1 MNGNGNG
8 LGHAPLGAPDGNGR
22 APQDLPN
29 SDHVHQ
35 PAEGEIRI
43 GVYVCHCGS
52 NIAGTVDVVEVAR
65 WAGEALKDEGV
76 VVSREYKFMCS
87 SPGQELITDDIR
99 DLGLNRI
106 VVAACSP
113 HLHENTFRTATAR
126 AGLNPYL
133 CELVSIREQDSWVH
147 TDKAAAT
154 AKAKAILAGGVARV
168 RRNTPL
174 EALTVDINPATL
186 VVGGGIA
193 GIQATLEIAD
203 AGFPVY
209 LVEKDA
215 SIGGHMAQFDKTFP
229 TLDCAACILTPRM
242 VSAGTHP
249 NVTLMTWSEVTH
261 VEGFVG
267 NFTVTVRKKAR
278 YVDSDLC
285 TGCGVCQEKC
295 PKNVI
300 DEVYEAGL
308 GYRKAIY
315 TPFDQ
320 AVPRTPVI
328 DRENCTYF
336 INGKCKACQ
345 KFCEK
350 DAIRFD
356 QQDEEVTLKVGNI
369 ILATG
374 YDIFDARQIA
384 QYGYGRLPNV
394 FTSLEFERLT
404 NSAGPTN
411 GHIVLRDGVTEPK
424 TVGVIHCVGSRDRNF
439 NNYCSAICC
448 MQSLKFAHMVKEHA
462 PGATVYNFY
471 IDMRTAAKGYDEFYQ
486 RVMEEG
492 TLFVR
497 GKPAEVTEA
506 GRLPG
511 EEGKLIVQVEDT
523 LAGRQRRIPV
533 DMVVLSVGLQPR
545 ADAKEMANRF
555 GISCSFD
562 GWAIEKHPKLDP
574 VATMTEGVFIAGCVS
589 GPKDIPTSVAQGA
602 AAAARVLGR
611 IQMKQM
617 NLEPIKA
624 TVHPEQCSGCR
635 ICNTMCPY
643 NAITFD
649 DVLGVSSIN
658 AAMCQGCGTC
668 VAACP
673 AGAISGTGFSDE
685 QVMAQ
690 IEGLLTVGA
699 DGNPTVRHAYPV
711 AAGDAV
717 HEEVRA

>member
-1 MNGNGNG
+1 
-8 LGHAPLGAPDGNGR
+8 L
-22 APQDLPN
+22 
-29 SDHVHQ
+29 
-35 PAEGEIRI
+35 
-43 GVYVCHCGS
+43 
-52 NIAGTVDVVEVAR
+52 
-65 WAGEALKDEGV
+65 
-76 VVSREYKFMCS
+76 
-87 SPGQELITDDIR
+87 EL
-99 DLGLNRI
+99 
-106 VVAACSP
+106 
-113 HLHENTFRTATAR
+113 
-126 AGLNPYL
+126 
-133 CELVSIREQDSWVH
+133 
-147 TDKAAAT
+147 
-154 AKAKAILAGGVARV
+154 
-168 RRNTPL
+168 
-174 EALTVDINPATL
+174 
-186 VVGGGIA
+186 
-193 GIQATLEIAD
+193 AD
-203 AGFPVY
+203 AGYHVY
-209 LVEKDA
+209 LVEREP

-249 NVTLMTWSEVTH
+249 NVTLMTYSEVTH

-278 YVDSDLC
+278 YVDSALC
-285 TGCGVCQEKC
+285 NGCGVCQEKC

-328 DRENCTYF
+328 DRENCTYY
-336 INGKCKACQ
+336 INGKCKACE
-345 KFCEK
+345 KFCETH
-350 DAIRFD
+350 AIAFD
-356 QQDEEVTLKVGNI
+356 QQDEIVTVKVGNI

-448 MQSLKFAHMVKEHA
+448 MQSLKFAHMIKEHA
-462 PGATVYNFY
+462 PEATVYNFY

-545 ADAKEMANRF
+545 ADAKEMAQRF

-624 TVHPEQCSGCR
+624 TVHPEHCSGCR

-643 NAITFD
+643 NAISFD
-649 DVLGVSSIN
+649 DALGVSSIN

-690 IEGLLTVGA
+690 IEGLMRVGA
-699 DGNPTVRHAYPV
+699 DGNPTIRHAYPV